1 MAISTWRSLYQLGG
15 GVSPTLSY
23 GITGTTEDWHV
34 GSVVEMLGTGLLREA
49 ADDSSDVW
57 GLSLER
63 IITSTAQGPVAGRC
77 AVHPFTY
84 GTVYAVKETTSLSN
98 IPLATDV
105 GTIRDLD
112 LDGTNGWGIHA
123 SASATSNTPTFRV
136 VDIDT
141 TRLEWH
147 VVIAPLELANVFQF
161 LDAAV

>member
-1 MAISTWRSLYQLGG
+1 MAVSTWRSLYQLGG
-15 GVSPTLSY
+15 GNPLTLSY
-23 GITGTTEDWHV
+23 GITGTTEAWSV

-57 GLSLER
+57 GLSLE
-63 IITSTAQGPVAGRC
+63 TVSASVAGGPVTTRV

-84 GTVYAVKETTSLSN
+84 STVYAVKETTSLSN
-98 IPLATDV
+98 TPLATDV

-123 SASATSNTPTFRV
+123 TASATSNTPTFRV

-141 TRLEWH
+141 TRNEWH